1 MACVR
6 KNIQSDEAL
15 TGGGKMVNR
24 CAWVSEEEIY
34 KAYHDHEWGVP
45 VRDDQKLFEM
55 LILEGAQAG
64 LSWITILKRREN
76 YREAFDQFNV
86 QKVAAYG
93 EDKIQELLM
102 NEGIIRNKL
111 KVRGTVKNAK
121 AFLKIQEEF
130 GSFSTYIWAFTENTP
145 VLNNWKSIEE
155 VPAETELSKKI
166 SKDLKKRG
174 FTFVGP
180 VILYSFM
187 QAVGI
192 VNDHTTDCFRH
203 PDQGNR

>member
-1 MACVR
+1 
-6 KNIQSDEAL
+6 
-15 TGGGKMVNR
+15 MVNR

-34 KAYHDHEWGVP
+34 KEYHDQEWGVP
-45 VRDDQKLFEM
+45 VRDDQRLFEM

-111 KVRGTVKNAK
+111 KVRGTVKNAN
-121 AFLKIQEEF
+121 AFLRIQEEF

-145 VLNNWKSIEE
+145 ILNQWKSIEE

-192 VNDHTTDCFRH
+192 VNDHTIDCFRH
-203 PDQGNR
+203 PTRQKAEHVVD

>member
-1 MACVR
+1 
-6 KNIQSDEAL
+6 
-15 TGGGKMVNR
+15 MVNR

-34 KAYHDHEWGVP
+34 KAYHDDEWGVP

-76 YREAFDQFNV
+76 YRKAFDQFEV
-86 QKVAAYG
+86 EKVAAYG
-93 EDKIQELLM
+93 EEKIQELLM
-102 NEGIIRNKL
+102 DEGIIRNKL

-130 GSFSTYIWAFTENTP
+130 GSFSSYIWAFTENTP
-145 VLNNWKSIEE
+145 ILNRWKSIEE

-180 VILYSFM
+180 VIMYSFL

-203 PDQGNR
+203 PNAMEWTEDDVD